1 MATSSLLDLNAI
13 TAFQAELV
21 RALDSSSGLDDTQ
34 RIDAIRA
41 LERLVCT
48 ATAAQASLAAELE
61 DSHDEDRPRGV
72 AHQVAYAR
80 RESPH
85 RGQRHLALARIV
97 RGELPHTWSAWRE
110 GRITEWKATLVARET
125 ACLTLAERLAVDET
139 IASDREAL
147 ERMGVR
153 QLQLAVA
160 SEAARI
166 DPASVVARRRKAE
179 ADRHVSLRPAPD
191 TMVWLTAL
199 LPVKDGVS
207 LYASPQHKAD
217 EARASGDPRTRGQVM
232 CDELVGRSSNPV
244 SLDLVM
250 TDSALLGGAD
260 DTAHL
265 DGFGP
270 IPAELARELVCGA
283 LTAAERVDVRRL
295 YTRPDTGELVAM
307 DSRSRLFRGSL
318 ARFIKL
324 RDRVCR
330 TPWCDAP
337 VRHIDHAADH
347 QLGGATSAV
356 NSQGSCEAC
365 NYAKQAV
372 DWRARPGPDGAIETT
387 LPSGHHYRTR
397 PPAVA
402 TIRHRPLQIDYVLSG

>member
-1 MATSSLLDLNAI
+1 MANSSLLEPDAL
-13 TAFQAELV
+13 TAFQAELAA
-21 RALDSSSGLDDTQ
+21 ALDSPSGLDDAA

-48 ATAAQASLAAELE
+48 ATAAQASLAAELV
-61 DSHDEDRPRGV
+61 DSHDEDRPGGV

-97 RGELPHTWSAWRE
+97 RDELPHTWSAWRE

-125 ACLTLAERLAVDET
+125 ACLSRAERLAVDET
-139 IASDREAL
+139 IASDPEAL
-147 ERMGVR
+147 EGMGVR

-160 SEAARI
+160 SETARI

-199 LPVKDGVS
+199 LPVKDGVA
-207 LYASPQHKAD
+207 LYAALSRAAD
-217 EARASGDPRTRGQVM
+217 EARATGDPRTRGQVM
-232 CDELVGRSSNPV
+232 CDALVGRSHDPV
-244 SLDLVM
+244 SLGLVM
-250 TDSALLGGAD
+250 TDAALLGGAD

-270 IPAELARELVCGA
+270 IPAELAREIVCGA
-283 LTAAERVDVRRL
+283 LSAAERVDVRRL
-295 YTRPDTGELVAM
+295 YTRPETGELVAM
-307 DSRSRLFRGSL
+307 DSRSRVFRGSL

-324 RDRVCR
+324 RDRICR

-337 VRHIDHAADH
+337 VRHIDHATDH
-347 QLGGATSAV
+347 TLGGATSAV
-356 NSQGSCEAC
+356 NAQGTCEAC

-372 DWRARPGPDGAIETT
+372 GWRARPGPDGDIETT

-397 PPAVA
+397 PPAIA
-402 TIRHRPLQIDYVLSG
+402 TVRHRPLQIDYVLCG